1 MRVALVQMDIVWGA
15 PAANIKT
22 AERLTSGCDAD
33 LYVLPEMWATGYS
46 SHPEDVAERES
57 ESLAL
62 AWMKEFARKRQ
73 SAVCGSLAVYDADN
87 EETDSGRTLYRNRF
101 YFVTPEGITHYDKHH
116 LFTYAHEDENYKR
129 GDDHVTVCFGGMRF
143 LLMVCYDLRFPV
155 WSRWGRAGNYDAI
168 IYVANWPV
176 KRQAAWDILLKA
188 RAIENQCYVVAVNR
202 VGKEHKSI
210 FSGGS
215 VVIDPL
221 GNIISACQ
229 DEESV
234 CLTEMDSSVV
244 VEQREKFPVLRDA
257 D

>member
-1 MRVALVQMDIVWGA
+1 MRVALVQMDIVWGS
-15 PAANIKT
+15 PAENIKT

-46 SHPEDVAERES
+46 AHPEEVAERAS
-57 ESLAL
+57 ESQAL
-62 AWMKEFARKRQ
+62 AWMKAFAKKRQ
-73 SAVCGSLAVYDADN
+73 CAVCGSLAVWEADG
-87 EETDSGRTLYRNRF
+87 EASVSGQRQYRNRF
-101 YFVTPEGITHYDKHH
+101 YFVTPEGMAHYDKRH
-116 LFTYAHEDENYKR
+116 LFTYAHEDENYQR

-155 WSRWGRAGNYDAI
+155 WSRWGRAGDYDAI
-168 IYVANWPV
+168 IYVANWPE
-176 KRQAAWDILLKA
+176 KRQTAWDILLKA

-202 VGKEHKSI
+202 VGKEHKAI

-221 GNIISACQ
+221 GKIVAACQ
-229 DEESV
+229 EAESV
-234 CLTEMDSSVV
+234 CLAEIDRSIVA
-244 VEQREKFPVLRDA
+244 EQREQFPVLRDA